1 MFTGLIETVGTVA
14 TIRHQG
20 KSAELSV
27 EAGLTWTDLTKGESI
42 AVNGVCLTLTGWSL
56 NMIQFH
62 ALAETLHR
70 SNLGEALHKKVNLER
85 ALKLGDRLGGHIVSG
100 HVDCTTKVN
109 AIAKNQD
116 DIEIRCQIPKQHEA
130 EIVQKGSVAING
142 ISLTV
147 ADLTHDDFA
156 VRIIPHTWNETNL
169 STLRQGDIV
178 NIETDIIGK
187 YVLRRMQ
194 LPGQNSAITMETL
207 LNAGF

>member
-27 EAGLTWTDLTKGESI
+27 EAGLTWTDLTKGEHCRQW
-42 AVNGVCLTLTGWSL
+42 GLPDLDRWSL

-109 AIAKNQD
+109 AIAKTRTISKSGAN
-116 DIEIRCQIPKQHEA
+116 PKRDEA
-130 EIVQKGSVAING
+130 ESCKGSAAING

-187 YVLRRMQ
+187 YVLRRLQ
-194 LPGQNSAITMETL
+194 LSGQNSAITMETL